1 MFDEHIRKITPKV
14 SITIAALQRLE
25 NRLPRTSATTISA
38 SFVRSHSDYGKIQT
52 LFDKAY
58 NNSFQ
63 QRLKS
68 LQYKA
73 LTSAIN
79 SFMTES
85 AII

>member
-52 LFDKAY
+52 LLI
-58 NNSFQ
+58 
-63 QRLKS
+63 RL
-68 LQYKA
+68 
-73 LTSAIN
+73 
-79 SFMTES
+79 
-85 AII
+85 IIIPFNKDLNLFNTKH